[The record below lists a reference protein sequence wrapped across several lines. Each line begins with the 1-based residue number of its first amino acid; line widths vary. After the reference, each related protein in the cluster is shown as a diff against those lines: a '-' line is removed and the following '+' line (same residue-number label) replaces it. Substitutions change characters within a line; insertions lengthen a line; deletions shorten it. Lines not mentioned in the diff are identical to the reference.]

1 MKIVPDKKL
10 QEIKLYTPTIFKDQR
25 GEIWTKWE
33 KKIFKNLKFNL
44 SKYTTSKK
52 NVLRGFHGDPKS
64 WKLVSCIKGEV
75 LNVIVDYRKSSKN
88 YLKFT
93 SFVLSD
99 NNKISALI
107 PPMFLN
113 SWLCLSKDCIYSY
126 DYSFKGN
133 YNDVKNQI
141 SVKWND
147 TDINFNWPIKNP
159 ILSFRDRQ
167 RWKFYIQNFS
177 NNMKKKIALIFGI
190 TGQDGSYLAE
200 YLLNKNYFVYGVKR
214 QTSLIHTTRID
225 HIYEDRHTKPNLI
238 LRYGDVTDFSNVF
251 KIISDTRPDEI
262 YNLAAQ
268 SNVGISFELA
278 EYTAQTDSIGTL
290 RILEAMRIIDKKKK
304 IKFYQA
310 STSEIFG
317 NSPDKPYNEK
327 SRFAP
332 VSPYGTAKLYSYWI
346 TKNYREAYS
355 MFTANGILFNHES
368 PRRGENFISR
378 KTIIGL
384 IKILRGKQKT
394 LFLGNLYSKRDW
406 GHAKEFVKAQ
416 WQILQQKKADDFVI
430 ATGKNYSV
438 KDLVNLVLKK
448 LKIKYAWKKDKS
460 GLEYAVSL
468 SDVGHI
474 KKSQIIVKQDKS
486 YFRPNEVHDLVGDF
500 SKAKRVLKWKP
511 KINFDS
517 LIKEM
522 IESEMKNY

>member
-1 MKIVPDKKL
+1 
-10 QEIKLYTPTIFKDQR
+10 
-25 GEIWTKWE
+25 
-33 KKIFKNLKFNL
+33 
-44 SKYTTSKK
+44 
-52 NVLRGFHGDPKS
+52 
-64 WKLVSCIKGEV
+64 
-75 LNVIVDYRKSSKN
+75 
-88 YLKFT
+88 
-93 SFVLSD
+93 
-99 NNKISALI
+99 
-107 PPMFLN
+107 
-113 SWLCLSKDCIYSY
+113 
-126 DYSFKGN
+126 
-133 YNDVKNQI
+133 
-141 SVKWND
+141 
-147 TDINFNWPIKNP
+147 
-159 ILSFRDRQ
+159 
-167 RWKFYIQNFS
+167 
-177 NNMKKKIALIFGI
+177 MKKKIALIFGI
-190 TGQDGSYLAE
+190 TGQDGSYLTE

-268 SNVGISFELA
+268 SNVGVSFELA

-416 WQILQQKKADDFVI
+416 WEILQQKKADDFVI

>member
-1 MKIVPDKKL
+1 
-10 QEIKLYTPTIFKDQR
+10 
-25 GEIWTKWE
+25 
-33 KKIFKNLKFNL
+33 
-44 SKYTTSKK
+44 
-52 NVLRGFHGDPKS
+52 
-64 WKLVSCIKGEV
+64 
-75 LNVIVDYRKSSKN
+75 
-88 YLKFT
+88 
-93 SFVLSD
+93 
-99 NNKISALI
+99 
-107 PPMFLN
+107 
-113 SWLCLSKDCIYSY
+113 
-126 DYSFKGN
+126 
-133 YNDVKNQI
+133 
-141 SVKWND
+141 
-147 TDINFNWPIKNP
+147 
-159 ILSFRDRQ
+159 
-167 RWKFYIQNFS
+167 
-177 NNMKKKIALIFGI
+177 MKKKIALIFGI
-190 TGQDGSYLAE
+190 TGQDGSYLTE

-268 SNVGISFELA
+268 SNVGVSFELA

-468 SDVGHI
+468 SDEGHI
-474 KKSQIIVKQDKS
+474 KKSQVIVKQDKS

-500 SKAKRVLKWKP
+500 SKEKRVLKWKP